1 MLSQIH
7 IRNYTIVDQLTL
19 ELDSGM
25 TAMTGETG
33 AGKSILVDALGLA
46 LGDRADSGIIRAG
59 ADCTEISACFD
70 LRDTP
75 DASAWLREHSME
87 SGNDCV
93 IRRIIC
99 REGRSRAFINDTPA
113 TMQALRT
120 LGETLV
126 DIHGQ
131 HQHQSL
137 VKREIQRR
145 LLDDFAGNQA
155 LLQQIQADYRRWKQ
169 LSTEFEKLRDAAKD
183 SAARAELLRFQVAEL
198 EKLDLGP
205 SEAAQL
211 NEEYDR
217 LANAGKL
224 LEICGRS
231 INLLYENEEGSAHQ
245 LLHQAYSELETVVE
259 FDRDLHNA
267 SSLINEAMIQV
278 QEAADEL
285 RQYLDRLEL
294 DPQRLQWVNER
305 IAAIHELSRKHH
317 VHAEELPPL
326 LDKLRAELDSLD
338 HSDEHLGRMQDE
350 IDALRKSCLQT
361 ASALSR
367 QRAQAAAVLNKK
379 VTELV
384 RQLGMPNA
392 GFEIRVEQNPAE
404 KLAPHGLDTIEYQV
418 CTNPGQEFK
427 PLSKI
432 ASGGELSRI
441 SLAIQ
446 VVLAETTRINTL
458 VYDEVDTGIGGPT
471 AEIVGKLLRRLGSQ
485 RQVLCVT
492 HLPQVAAQAHHHLQ
506 VNKNA
511 DRSKTVTGIKPLTE
525 QERVDEIARMLGGV
539 KLTAQ
544 SRAHA
549 QEMLQLESTD
559 TA

>member
-7 IRNYTIVDQLTL
+7 IRNYTIVDQLAL
-19 ELDSGM
+19 ELNPGM

-46 LGDRADSGIIRAG
+46 LGDRADSGIIRSG
-59 ADCTEISACFD
+59 ADCTEISVCFD
-70 LRDTP
+70 LHDAP
-75 DASAWLREHSME
+75 DAVAWLQEHSMD
-87 SGNDCV
+87 SGSDCV

-155 LLQQIQADYRRWKQ
+155 LVQQLQADYRQWKQ
-169 LSTEFEKLRDAAKD
+169 LSTEFENLRNAAQD

-198 EKLDLGP
+198 EKLDLGEQ
-205 SEAAQL
+205 EAAQL

-217 LANAGKL
+217 LANAGRL
-224 LEICGRS
+224 LEACSRS
-231 INLLYENEEGSAHQ
+231 LGLLYENEEGSAHQ
-245 LLHQAYSELETVVE
+245 LLHQVQTELDAVVE
-259 FDRDLHNA
+259 FDRGLGNA
-267 SSLINEAMIQV
+267 GKLVNDAMIQV

-294 DPQRLQWVNER
+294 DPQRLQWVNDR

-317 VHAEELPPL
+317 VHAEELPGL
-326 LDKLRAELDSLD
+326 LHKLRAELDSLD
-338 HSDEHLGRMQDE
+338 HSDEHLAQMQDR
-350 IDALRKSCLQT
+350 IDTLKKSCLQT
-361 ASALSR
+361 AAALSR
-367 QRAQAAAVLNKK
+367 KRIQAASTLNKK
-379 VTELV
+379 VTGLLH
-384 RQLGMPNA
+384 RLGMPNA
-392 GFEIRVEQNPAE
+392 GFEIQVSENPAD
-404 KLAPHGLDTIEYQV
+404 KLAAHGLDSIEYMV
-418 CTNPGQEFK
+418 CTNPGQGFK

-471 AEIVGKLLRRLGSQ
+471 AEIVGSLLRRLGSQ

-492 HLPQVAAQAHHHLQ
+492 HLPQVAAQAHNHLQ
-506 VNKNA
+506 VSKQA
-511 DRSKTVTGIKPLTE
+511 DKSKTITGIRPLNE

-539 KLTAQ
+539 KLTEQ

-549 QEMLQLESTD
+549 LEMLKLESAD
-559 TA
+559 PA